1 MDKLSMIS
9 GTLFVAAGVFAVTSL
24 ALPEWIVTEVDNR
37 LKEQS

>member
-1 MDKLSMIS
+1 MIS